1 MKSDRIKKVL
11 LRIDEGVRL
20 IDQHRPLPGAV
31 LGRLREHL
39 VLDWTYNSNAI
50 EGNTLTLRETR
61 LVIEDGLTVGGKS
74 MREHLE
80 AINHRDAITFV
91 EQLAAGDEPLA
102 ERQIKEIHA
111 LVLREIDRKYAGRY
125 RDIQVRIGGSTHL
138 PPEPL
143 LVGEKMAEFAEKW
156 RAEGGGLHPV
166 VRAAL
171 AHYELAAIHPFVDGN
186 GRTARLLMNLLL
198 LRSGYPP
205 GVILRNDRKKYY
217 SALEKAGQGKTDD
230 FVFLVA
236 RAVERTIFLY
246 FEAIPELAADFLT
259 MTQAT
264 EITPYSQDYL
274 NILARRGAIP
284 AFKLRRNWL
293 VSKEALLRYV
303 TEHRQKATLE

>member
-1 MKSDRIKKVL
+1 MKSDRIRKVL
-11 LRIDEGVRL
+11 QRVDEGVRL
-20 IDQHRPLPGAV
+20 INLHRPLPV
-31 LGRLREHL
+31 SILGRLREQL

-50 EGNTLTLRETR
+50 EGNTLTLRETK

-80 AINHRDAITFV
+80 AINHRDAIAFV
-91 EQLAAGDEPLA
+91 EGLATGDEPLT

-111 LVLREIDRKYAGRY
+111 LVLREIDPKYAGRY

-143 LVGEKMAEFAEKW
+143 LVGEKMSEFAGRWLE
-156 RAEGGGLHPV
+156 AGAGEHPLI
-166 VRAAL
+166 RAAL

-198 LRSGYPP
+198 MRSGYPP
-205 GVILRNDRKKYY
+205 AVILKNDRKKYY
-217 SALEKAGQGKTDD
+217 AALEKAQQGKTED
-230 FVFLVA
+230 FIFLVS
-236 RAVERTIFLY
+236 RAVERAIYLY

-259 MTQAT
+259 MAQAA
-264 EITPYSQDYL
+264 EIAPYSQDYL

-284 AFKLRRNWL
+284 AFKLKRNWL
-293 VSKEALLRYV
+293 VTREALQRYIE
-303 TEHRQKATLE
+303 EHRSGPK